1 MSFAGDVD
9 IESVSAAF
17 KTLLLRRQRIEKALP
32 MASESMK
39 KIKERNWLK
48 KREEIR
54 KKMEDPAISEDE
66 LIQLAH
72 RFDEL
77 TKNPPVIPSLLN

>member
-72 RFDEL
+72 RFDEV
-77 TKNPPVIPSLLN
+77 TKNPPVIIL